1 MIQRYSSRRSPLKDF
16 LTAQLQGAHRYDR
29 IAGFFSSSLLEVA
42 GEALE
47 RMTPEGGKTCARI
60 ICNSC
65 LNPLDVQ
72 TARAAKWGMHREW
85 CAALPAEIG
94 APMKARLQRLYDFL
108 ASGRLKVKVLPDEA
122 FGLVHGKAGVITKAD
137 GSQICFIGSAN
148 ESRTA
153 WVSNYEL
160 VWLDESEEGVRWVQ
174 EEFDALWSSPQAVDL
189 AEAVVQDMAR
199 LIQRVVVTDIDAWK
213 KEEARPA
220 EPIVELPIYRR
231 ENGLWAHQK
240 SFIKLA
246 FEAHKNGG
254 ARYLLADQVGLGKT
268 VQLALSAKLMALYGD
283 KPILILVPKPLMSQ
297 WQDELWALLELPSA
311 RWNGRQWIDEQ
322 GVAYPEF
329 GSQGIRKCPRRIGIV
344 STGLV
349 VRGSEAVELIKDL
362 SYECVILD
370 EAHRARRANLGPT
383 HRGEKAEPNNLLRF
397 LMDIA
402 LRTRSLLLA
411 TATPVQIDPIEA
423 WDLLNALNEGRNG
436 VLGSLYSRWR
446 FRSREGIDL
455 VLGQSGPIEEI
466 ADLWEWMRDP
476 LPPPEEG
483 PDFQVLRRSL
493 NINPAEQWASPE
505 ALHGLRKSDLQRIRR
520 LARDFFP
527 KHNPFIRHII
537 RRTRDFLESHIDP
550 NTNEPYLQ
558 KIEVR
563 LFGESDSEA
572 IRLPPFLRDAYNV
585 AEEFCALLARRPGLN
600 SGFMKTIL
608 LRRLGSTIEAGR
620 LTAMKMLSTQAQGDQ
635 ADEEGESE
643 EEERMSSLYPLTT
656 EERVALGR
664 FLTILDENRD
674 VDPKLRQVER
684 ILTTNQGVAGGW
696 LSLGCII
703 FSQFYDSV
711 LWLGILLSKRLPHEK
726 IGIYASVKKSGIIE
740 NGFFIRLNRDEI
752 KKRIMNGEL
761 RLVIGTDA
769 ASEGLNLQRLGSLIN
784 LDLPWN
790 PTRLEQRKGRIQRIG
805 QLRPEVLIYN
815 MRYLGSVEDR
825 VHQLLSE
832 RLANIRS
839 MFGQIPDTLEDVWVA
854 AALRDEAEA
863 RRIIDAVPKRHP
875 FEMRHDRIESV
886 DWESCSRVLD
896 STSQLEMLK
905 AGW

>member
-16 LTAQLQGAHRYDR
+16 LTTQLLGAHHYDR

-85 CAALPAEIG
+85 CASLPAEIG
-94 APMKARLQRLYDFL
+94 APMKARLQRLYDFIG
-108 ASGRLKVKVLPDEA
+108 SGLLKVKVLPDEA
-122 FGLVHGKAGVITKAD
+122 FGLIHGKAGVITRTD
-137 GSQICFIGSAN
+137 GSQVCFIGSAN

-153 WVSNYEL
+153 WVNNYEL
-160 VWLDESEEGVRWVQ
+160 VWLDESEEGIRWVQ

-189 AEAVVQDMAR
+189 AEAVVQDVAR
-199 LIQRVVVTDIDAWK
+199 LIHRVIVPDIDSWK

-220 EPIVELPIYRR
+220 EPIVELPIYRK

-246 FEAHKNGG
+246 FDAHKNGG

-268 VQLALSAKLMALYGD
+268 IQLALAAKLMALYGD
-283 KPILILVPKPLMSQ
+283 KPILILVPKPLMIQ
-297 WQDELWALLELPSA
+297 WQDELWNLLEMPSA

-322 GVAYPEF
+322 GVDYPEF
-329 GSQGIRKCPRRIGIV
+329 GPQGMRKCPRRIGIM
-344 STGLV
+344 STGLI
-349 VRGSEAVELIKDL
+349 VRGSETVDWIKDL

-370 EAHRARRANLGPT
+370 EAHRARRSNLGPT
-383 HRGEKAEPNNLLRF
+383 HREEKAEPNNLLRF

-402 LRTRSLLLA
+402 PRTRSLLLA
-411 TATPVQIDPIEA
+411 TATPVQLDPIEA
-423 WDLLNALNEGRNG
+423 WDLLNALNQGQNG

-446 FRSREGIDL
+446 TQPREGIDL
-455 VLGQSGPIEEI
+455 VLEQTAPVEETT
-466 ADLWEWMRDP
+466 DLWEWMRDP
-476 LPPPEEG
+476 LPPLEESM
-483 PDFQVLRRSL
+483 DFQLLRRSL
-493 NINPAEQWASPE
+493 NIAPSESWASPE
-505 ALHGLRKSDLQRIRR
+505 AFHVLRRPDVQRIKR
-520 LARDFFP
+520 LSRDFFL
-527 KHNPFIRHII
+527 KHNPFIRHIV
-537 RRTRDFLESHIDP
+537 RRTRDFLENAIDP
-550 NTNEPYLQ
+550 HTNEPYLQ
-558 KIEVR
+558 RIDVN
-563 LFGESDSEA
+563 LFGESSAES
-572 IRLPPFLRDAYNV
+572 IGLPPFLRDAYDA
-585 AEEFCALLARRPGLN
+585 AEEFCAILARRPGLN

-608 LRRLGSTIEAGR
+608 LRRVGSTIEAGR
-620 LTAMKMLSTQAQGDQ
+620 LTAQQMLATNA
-635 ADEEGESE
+635 EGAE
-643 EEERMSSLYPLTT
+643 EEWEDEAQESPSSIYPLTDD
-656 EERVALGR
+656 EKGALGR
-664 FLTILDENRD
+664 FLKILEENRD
-674 VDPKLRQVER
+674 EDPKLRQVER
-684 ILTTNQGVAGGW
+684 VLTSSDTVAGGW

-711 LWLGILLSKRLPHEK
+711 LWLGLHLSKRMPAEK
-726 IGIYASVKKSGIIE
+726 IGVYAGATKSGIIE
-740 NGFFIRLNRDEI
+740 NGFFVRINRDEV
-752 KKRIMNGEL
+752 KKRITTGEL

-815 MRYLGSVEDR
+815 MRYMGSVEDR
-825 VHQLLSE
+825 VHELLSE
-832 RLANIRS
+832 RLESIRN
-839 MFGQIPDTLEDVWVA
+839 MFGQIPDTLEDAWVA
-854 AALRDEAEA
+854 AALRDEEEA
-863 RRIIDAVPKRHP
+863 KRIIDAVPKRHP
-875 FEMRHDRIESV
+875 FEMRYDQIESV

-896 STSQLEMLK
+896 SASQLEALRE
-905 AGW
+905 GW